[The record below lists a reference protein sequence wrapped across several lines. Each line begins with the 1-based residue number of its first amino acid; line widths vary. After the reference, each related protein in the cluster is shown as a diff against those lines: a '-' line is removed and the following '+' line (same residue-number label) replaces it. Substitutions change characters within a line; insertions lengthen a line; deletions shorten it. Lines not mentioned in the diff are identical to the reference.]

1 MSHISPKETSQKWG
15 VSERMVSRYC
25 MQGRIENA
33 YQENGVWY
41 IPEDAVK
48 PARKHTA
55 RRKKPEKKTQAT
67 RSPKLLKMLIHQRDG
82 RQYRGLYEYLQINM
96 VYSSERMAS
105 NRLTREQVQALFK
118 TDRISTN
125 GEAIKVCD
133 IIDARNHFQ
142 CVDMVLDAALK
153 PLTQTFLLQLQ
164 KTLLSETSRHKRHT
178 PLPLGYRNTPAPTK
192 FGKTAAPA
200 DISPAV
206 TKLFQAYEKTPTVG
220 LHEILDLHVQFER
233 IRPFEDCNGRLGRL
247 LMLKECLRHGIT
259 PFILDDKR
267 RTGYLNGLCQWD
279 ELPEILTTT
288 CLEAQNRFKAQIE
301 LQKLMACQANRR
313 R

>member
-1 MSHISPKETSQKWG
+1 MEYITAKEASEKWG
-15 VSERMVSRYC
+15 VTERMIRVYC
-25 MQGRIENA
+25 SQGRIPDA
-33 YQENGVWY
+33 YSELDTWY
-41 IPEDAVK
+41 MPADAEK
-48 PARKHTA
+48 PARKT
-55 RRKKPEKKTQAT
+55 KEVKPT
-67 RSPKLLKMLIHQRDG
+67 PLLLQKIIKQRDG

-133 IIDARNHFQ
+133 IIGARNHFL

-164 KTLLSETSRHKRHT
+164 KTLLSETCRYKRHT

-192 FGKTAAPA
+192 FGKTAAPE

-206 TKLFQAYEKTPTVG
+206 TKLFTAYEKTPTVG

-233 IRPFEDCNGRLGRL
+233 IRPFDDYNGRLGRL

-267 RTGYLNGLCQWD
+267 RTAYLNGLCQWD
-279 ELPEILTTT
+279 THPEILTTT
-288 CLEAQNRFKAQIE
+288 CLEAQNRFETQIE
-301 LQKLMACQANRR
+301 LQKLMACQTYRKR
-313 R
+313 